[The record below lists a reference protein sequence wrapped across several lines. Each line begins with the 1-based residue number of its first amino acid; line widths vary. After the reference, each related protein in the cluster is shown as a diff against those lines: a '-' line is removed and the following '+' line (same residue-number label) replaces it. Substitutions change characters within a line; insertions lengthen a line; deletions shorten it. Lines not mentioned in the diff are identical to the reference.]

1 MKSGEIDTASGRVP
15 PSEAVLLSPGARPWR
30 RTLRFKYTA
39 MTVLLVGVG
48 LAVLAVPHVLVT
60 YRQAMLQAGQT
71 QVAQAR
77 ELATAVEAV
86 LSSIER
92 QVRLIDE
99 LPWEV
104 EGWLSLPQR
113 MQEYRRLLRMAPVVA
128 RVRYVDAAGV
138 QAIVVSRRDVDR
150 LDGDERPA
158 RVDRAR
164 PGRSVPARLG
174 DVADDPGHEAI
185 VPLAITTTDHG
196 AGRTVVDVSLLAL
209 ANDLSGVLS
218 HSGPVAYVTDAG
230 GRVVLHRDPSLIVGR
245 RSIDAEPAADGGA
258 LPMARKVRGLD
269 GGEAMRSSYAVGATG
284 WRVHVEQASADVLRP
299 VLESAVRTAA
309 TAAAWL
315 ALVLLAAVYLAR
327 RLTDPVSV
335 LARGAN
341 ELAGGRLEAR
351 IALRSD
357 DEHGDL
363 ARQFNAMAASLQQT
377 IEQQEQRITEKTQAL
392 EVANRHKSEFLAN
405 MSHELRTPLNAVI
418 GMSEVLAEQEV
429 CGPLTAKQ
437 LEYMTDIHNSGTH
450 LLALINEILDMSKVE
465 SGRMELDRVVVDVG
479 SQVAQAVALVR
490 DRADRQGVQLGV
502 TVAPDPC
509 EWRVDPQRFRQI
521 LLNLLSNAV
530 KFTAHGGRVKLDARI
545 DARGLVV
552 EVEDTGRGI
561 APEHLPMVFEPFRQ
575 FGAQPGLPVEGTGL
589 GLALVRRL
597 VELHGGSVV
606 LDSKVGQGSRFT
618 LVFPE
623 VDA

>member
-1 MKSGEIDTASGRVP
+1 MAGEQSLTPSRGLGGNDVLVSWAEVQP
-15 PSEAVLLSPGARPWR
+15 PGWWVFIEQPRQDALSPVRDAVWR
-30 RTLRFKYTA
+30 TTIF
-39 MTVLLVGVG
+39 
-48 LAVLAVPHVLVT
+48 AVV
-60 YRQAMLQAGQT
+60 
-71 QVAQAR
+71 
-77 ELATAVEAV
+77 
-86 LSSIER
+86 
-92 QVRLIDE
+92 
-99 LPWEV
+99 
-104 EGWLSLPQR
+104 
-113 MQEYRRLLRMAPVVA
+113 
-128 RVRYVDAAGV
+128 
-138 QAIVVSRRDVDR
+138 
-150 LDGDERPA
+150 
-158 RVDRAR
+158 
-164 PGRSVPARLG
+164 
-174 DVADDPGHEAI
+174 
-185 VPLAITTTDHG
+185 
-196 AGRTVVDVSLLAL
+196 
-209 ANDLSGVLS
+209 
-218 HSGPVAYVTDAG
+218 
-230 GRVVLHRDPSLIVGR
+230 
-245 RSIDAEPAADGGA
+245 
-258 LPMARKVRGLD
+258 
-269 GGEAMRSSYAVGATG
+269 
-284 WRVHVEQASADVLRP
+284 
-299 VLESAVRTAA
+299 
-309 TAAAWL
+309 WL
-315 ALVLLAAVYLAR
+315 ALVLALAVDLAR
-327 RLTDPVSV
+327 RLTRPIRAMARAAAS
-335 LARGAN
+335 LA
-341 ELAGGRLEAR
+341 AGDLGAR
-351 IALRSD
+351 IELGRN
-357 DEHGDL
+357 DELGDL
-363 ARQFNAMAASLQQT
+363 ARQFNTMAHSLQQT

-606 LDSKVGQGSRFT
+606 LDSEVGRGSRFT